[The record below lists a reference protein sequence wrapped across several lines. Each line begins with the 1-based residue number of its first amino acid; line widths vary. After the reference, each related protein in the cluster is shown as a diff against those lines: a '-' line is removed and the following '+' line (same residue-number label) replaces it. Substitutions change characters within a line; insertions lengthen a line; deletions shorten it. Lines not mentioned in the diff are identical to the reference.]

1 MSTNDKARLFG
12 NKFSQGADVMGQGT
26 EDYKGDVA
34 RLQSFIGA
42 IAIADLVKSTLGPMG
57 MDKILLSTQGKEMKV
72 TNDGATILKSV
83 VVDNPAANVLINMS
97 KVQDEEVGDGTTSVT
112 VLAGEML
119 REAEKL
125 INAKIHPQTIVAGFR
140 AATEAAR
147 ERLVEIAMDNHD
159 DKAKFR
165 ADLVNIA
172 RTTLSS
178 KVVSHDRDFFAEMC
192 VDAILRLEG
201 STSLDQIQIVKKSG
215 GTLRE
220 SYLES
225 GFILDKKIGVGQPKR
240 IENAR
245 IMVANTAMDADK
257 VKIFGAR
264 VRVNSIGEVAKLEA
278 AEKNKMKNKC
288 DAIVSSGCNVFI
300 NRQLI
305 YNYPEQIFADA
316 GVMAIEHA
324 DFDGIERLAN
334 CLDAEIASTFA
345 TPEAIRLGT
354 CELVEEIMIGE
365 DRVLKFSGVAKG
377 AACTIILRGAN
388 GSTLDEAE
396 RSLHD
401 ALCVL
406 MTTVREHRSV
416 HGGGCCEVAM
426 AQAVEQKAAGTSGKA
441 SLAMRGF
448 ATALRAIPLAVADN
462 GGYDSAELIS
472 SLEALHANG
481 SGTMGLDMMTGT
493 VGDMAELGI
502 MESFRSKE
510 QSLLS
515 AAEAAEMI
523 IRVDQI
529 VKSAPRQR
537 Q

>member
-1 MSTNDKARLFG
+1 MGIERLTMSTNDKARLFG

-201 STSLDQIQIVKKSG
+201 STSLDQIQIVKKTG

-225 GFILDKKIGVGQPKR
+225 GFILNKKIGVGQPKR

-278 AEKNKMKNKC
+278 AEKQKMKSKC
-288 DAIVSSGCNVFI
+288 DSIVSSGCNVFI

-305 YNYPEQIFADA
+305 YNYPEQIFADS

-345 TPEAIRLGT
+345 TPQAIKLGT
-354 CELVEEIMIGE
+354 CDLVEEIMIG
-365 DRVLKFSGVAKG
+365 
-377 AACTIILRGAN
+377 
-388 GSTLDEAE
+388 
-396 RSLHD
+396 
-401 ALCVL
+401 
-406 MTTVREHRSV
+406 
-416 HGGGCCEVAM
+416 
-426 AQAVEQKAAGTSGKA
+426 KA
-441 SLAMRGF
+441 SLAMKGF
-448 ATALRAIPLAVADN
+448 ANALRAIPLAVADN

-481 SGTMGLDMMTGT
+481 SASMGLDMMAGT

-502 MESFRSKE
+502 MEAFRSKE

-529 VKSAPRQR
+529 VKAAPR
-537 Q
+537 

>member
-1 MSTNDKARLFG
+1 
-12 NKFSQGADVMGQGT
+12 MG
-26 EDYKGDVA
+26 
-34 RLQSFIGA
+34 
-42 IAIADLVKSTLGPMG
+42 
-57 MDKILLSTQGKEMKV
+57 
-72 TNDGATILKSV
+72 
-83 VVDNPAANVLINMS
+83 
-97 KVQDEEVGDGTTSVT
+97 
-112 VLAGEML
+112 
-119 REAEKL
+119 
-125 INAKIHPQTIVAGFR
+125 
-140 AATEAAR
+140 
-147 ERLVEIAMDNHD
+147 
-159 DKAKFR
+159 
-165 ADLVNIA
+165 
-172 RTTLSS
+172 
-178 KVVSHDRDFFAEMC
+178 
-192 VDAILRLEG
+192 
-201 STSLDQIQIVKKSG
+201 
-215 GTLRE
+215 
-220 SYLES
+220 
-225 GFILDKKIGVGQPKR
+225 
-240 IENAR
+240 
-245 IMVANTAMDADK
+245 
-257 VKIFGAR
+257 
-264 VRVNSIGEVAKLEA
+264 
-278 AEKNKMKNKC
+278 C

-481 SGTMGLDMMTGT
+481 FGT
-493 VGDMAELGI
+493 

-529 VKSAPRQR
+529 VKSA
-537 Q
+537 

>member
-1 MSTNDKARLFG
+1 MGGTLAKMSTNDKARLFG

-305 YNYPEQIFADA
+305 YNYPEQLFADK
-316 GVMAIEHA
+316 GIMAIEHA
-324 DFDGIERLAN
+324 DFDGIERLA
-334 CLDAEIASTFA
+334 LVTGGEIVSTFGN
-345 TPEAIRLGT
+345 PEM
-354 CELVEEIMIGE
+354 VKIGKCDLIE
-365 DRVLKFSGVAKG
+365 QVSIGDETLLKFSGVPLG
-377 AACTIILRGAN
+377 EACSVVLRGATEQII
-388 GSTLDEAE
+388 GEAE

-406 MTTVREHRSV
+406 TSTVKEPRTV
-416 HGGGCCEVAM
+416 YGGGCSEMVMARAVDELATKPPGKESRAM
-426 AQAVEQKAAGTSGKA
+426 ES
-441 SLAMRGF
+441 F
-448 ATALRAIPLAVADN
+448 ANALRQLPSIIAEN
-462 GGYDSAELIS
+462 GGYDS
-472 SLEALHANG
+472 
-481 SGTMGLDMMTGT
+481 
-493 VGDMAELGI
+493 
-502 MESFRSKE
+502 
-510 QSLLS
+510 
-515 AAEAAEMI
+515 
-523 IRVDQI
+523 
-529 VKSAPRQR
+529 
-537 Q
+537 

>member
-57 MDKILLSTQGKEMKV
+57 MDKILLSTTGKDMKV

-125 INAKIHPQTIVAGFR
+125 VNSKIHPQTIVAGYR
-140 AATEAAR
+140 QATETAR
-147 ERLVEIAMDNHD
+147 ERLVEIAMDNST

-165 ADLVNIA
+165 ADLINIA
-172 RTTLSS
+172 KTTLSS
-178 KVVSHDRDFFAEMC
+178 KVVSHDRDFFSEMC

-201 STSLDQIQIVKKSG
+201 STSLDQIQIVKKTG

-225 GFILDKKIGVGQPKR
+225 GFILNKKIGVGQPKR

-278 AEKNKMKNKC
+278 AEKQKMKSKC
-288 DAIVSSGCNVFI
+288 DSIVSSGCNVFI

-305 YNYPEQIFADA
+305 YNYPEQIFADS

-345 TPEAIRLGT
+345 TPQAIKLGT
-354 CELVEEIMIGE
+354 CDLVEEIMIGE
-365 DRVLKFSGVAKG
+365 DRVLKFTGVAKG

-388 GSTLDEAE
+388 GSLLDEAE

-406 MTTVREHRSV
+406 MTTVKEHRSV
-416 HGGGCCEVAM
+416 YGGGCCEIAM
-426 AQAVEQKAAGTSGKA
+426 AQAVEAKAATVSGKA
-441 SLAMRGF
+441 SLAMKGF
-448 ATALRAIPLAVADN
+448 ANALRAIPLAVADN

-481 SGTMGLDMMTGT
+481 SASMGLDMMAGT

-502 MESFRSKE
+502 MEAFRSKE

-529 VKSAPRQR
+529 VKAAPRQR